1 MPEITDLEFKKLLL
15 RSQKDPIFFCEE
27 VLGVKTLGWP
37 QHREALMSFVDNDVV
52 AIKSGHSLGK
62 DFLSGLIS
70 LWFLYCF
77 YPSVVITTAPSARQ
91 VQKIIWGEISK
102 YWNGSK
108 YPLGGTLKTQAI
120 DISDDW
126 YAIGFTTKETNQ
138 MIGKFQG
145 FKGANILVVVTEA
158 QAVEDNI
165 YEQIDGVMTANNSKL
180 YMAGNPLM
188 NTGEFARA
196 FTRKNV
202 KKFTWSC
209 YDSPN
214 YIQNKE
220 VIPGMVGRKWVED
233 KEKKWG
239 KGSPL
244 FQARVLGEF
253 PKQSIYSLISLD
265 ECMKAVDVESPQKGR
280 KVLSGDI
287 ARYGDDSTVIT
298 VLNGGDMIDQVEQQ
312 GKPTTQT
319 EGLAV
324 NLIVKHDPQDVVMDE
339 GAMGAGVVDHLE
351 ESQKE
356 IKSKHGIEY
365 DLYGF
370 NFGGKAEDSKFANKG
385 TEAWFYGCEAIKK
398 GKVRLMDD
406 PELFSQLSSRKYE
419 FSPETGKI
427 RLVSKETMKKKGLP
441 SPDKADALMM
451 GLYLSLETQTD
462 YGDGEEDTSYL
473 EAQIDPRTGY
483 INARD
488 PYKGGVRG

>member
-1 MPEITDLEFKKLLL
+1 M
-15 RSQKDPIFFCEE
+15 
-27 VLGVKTLGWP
+27 VG
-37 QHREALMSFVDNDVV
+37 
-52 AIKSGHSLGK
+52 
-62 DFLSGLIS
+62 
-70 LWFLYCF
+70 
-77 YPSVVITTAPSARQ
+77 
-91 VQKIIWGEISK
+91 
-102 YWNGSK
+102 
-108 YPLGGTLKTQAI
+108 
-120 DISDDW
+120 
-126 YAIGFTTKETNQ
+126 
-138 MIGKFQG
+138 
-145 FKGANILVVVTEA
+145 
-158 QAVEDNI
+158 
-165 YEQIDGVMTANNSKL
+165 
-180 YMAGNPLM
+180 
-188 NTGEFARA
+188 GEF
-196 FTRKNV
+196 FKMFGRKNI
-202 KKFTWSC
+202 KQFTLSC

-220 VIPGMVGRKWVED
+220 VVPGMVGRKWVED

-239 KGSPL
+239 KDSPL

-265 ECMKAVDVESPQKGR
+265 ECMKAVEVENPQKGR

-298 VLNGGDMIDQVEQQ
+298 TLDGGDMIDQVEQQ

-324 NLIVKHDPQDVVMDE
+324 SLIVKHNPQDVVMDE

-462 YGDGEEDTSYL
+462 YGEGEEDTSYL

-483 INARD
+483 IDTRN
-488 PYKGGVRG
+488 PYRGGVRV

>member
-1 MPEITDLEFKKLLL
+1 MSEITEAEYAKIIL

-27 VLGVKTLGWP
+27 ILKVKTLQWP
-37 QHREALMSFVDNDVV
+37 QHREALMSFVDNDIV
-52 AIKSGHSLGK
+52 AIKSGHSMGK
-62 DFLSGLIS
+62 DFISGLVS

-77 YPSVVITTAPSARQ
+77 APAVVITTAPSQRQ
-91 VQKIIWGEISK
+91 VEKIIWGEITK
-102 YWNGSK
+102 YFNPALPGR
-108 YPLGGTLKTQAI
+108 LKTQEIEIAE
-120 DISDDW
+120 DW
-126 YAIGFTTKETNQ
+126 YALGFTTKETNQ

-145 FKGANILVVVTEA
+145 FKGKNVLVVVTEA

-165 YEQIDGVMTANNSKL
+165 YDQIDGIMTANNSKL
-180 YMAGNPLM
+180 YLAGNPLM
-188 NTGEFARA
+188 NTGEFAKA

-214 YIQNKE
+214 YIADKE

-265 ECMKAVDVESPQKGR
+265 ECMKAVDAEPQKGR

-287 ARYGDDSTVIT
+287 ARYGDDSTILT
-298 VLNGGDMIDQVEQQ
+298 VLDGGDMIDQVEQQ

-319 EGLAV
+319 EGLAT
-324 NLIVKHDPQDVVMDE
+324 NLIIKHDPQDVVMDE

-351 ESQKE
+351 EGQKE
-356 IKSKHGIEY
+356 MKSKHSIEY

-385 TEAWFYGCEAIKK
+385 TEAWFYSCEAIKK

-406 PELFSQLSSRKYE
+406 PELFSQLSSRKYKFDLKGRIILE
-419 FSPETGKI
+419 
-427 RLVSKETMKKKGLP
+427 SKEDMKKKGLP
-441 SPDKADALMM
+441 SPDKADALIM
-451 GLYLSLETQTD
+451 GLYLSLEGQTD
-462 YGDGEEDTSYL
+462 YGDGEGEDDYSYL

-483 INARD
+483 VNTRE
-488 PYKGGVRG
+488 PYRGGIRV